1 MHNRPRL
8 IIEGLLGSTAKV
20 LPSFRAGTSSFNP
33 SLTVIGPFTVDISH
47 AGSRP
52 TIFASKARE
61 HSSELA
67 ILNAEPVSAMYR
79 RGPRNVEAAHG
90 LKKAFTCLLSG
101 RQHNC
106 LHLDRFV
113 SIVCEV
119 VFVNGCAVLASLLS
133 HDSDGQN

>member
-1 MHNRPRL
+1 M
-8 IIEGLLGSTAKV
+8 IDGLLGRTANV
-20 LPSFRAGTSSFNP
+20 LPSFKAGTSILSP
-33 SLTVIGPFTVDISH
+33 SLTVIGPLTVDISH

-52 TIFASKARE
+52 TIFASNARE
-61 HSSELA
+61 QSSELA

-101 RQHNC
+101 RQHNF
-106 LHLDRFV
+106 LHLDRLV
-113 SIVCEV
+113 SISGKVASV
-119 VFVNGCAVLASLLS
+119 IVCAVLALLLS